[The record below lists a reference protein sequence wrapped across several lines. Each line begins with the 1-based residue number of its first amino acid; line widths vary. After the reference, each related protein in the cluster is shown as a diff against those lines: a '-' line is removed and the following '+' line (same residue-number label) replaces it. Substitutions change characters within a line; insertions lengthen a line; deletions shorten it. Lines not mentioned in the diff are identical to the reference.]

1 MSHLSRPCSFSSSPL
16 PLGLN
21 FPLHMSGG
29 PVTTETLQHV
39 ALFDKCKSFTKA
51 RELQAAGLYPYFRP
65 ISHSEDTVVVIEGKE
80 RIMMGSN
87 NYLGLTHHPEVL
99 AAAKHALER
108 YGSGC
113 TGSRLLNGTLDLRS
127 EERRVGKECR
137 SRWSPY
143 H

>member
-1 MSHLSRPCSFSSSPL
+1 M
-16 PLGLN
+16 N
-21 FPLHMSGG
+21 
-29 PVTTETLQHV
+29 TETLQHV

-51 RELQAAGLYPYFRP
+51 RELQAVGLYPYFRP

-99 AAAKHALER
+99 AAAKQA
-108 YGSGC
+108 
-113 TGSRLLNGTLDLRS
+113 LRS

>member
-1 MSHLSRPCSFSSSPL
+1 MQAAFSHHRP
-16 PLGLN
+16 
-21 FPLHMSGG
+21 GG
-29 PVTTETLQHV
+29 PVNTETLQHV

-51 RELQAAGLYPYFRP
+51 RELQAVGLYPYFRP

-99 AAAKHALER
+99 AAAKQA
-108 YGSGC
+108 
-113 TGSRLLNGTLDLRS
+113 LRS